1 VPDCRVAFWEL
12 QVSGDVSPPGG
23 SRLKAPGR
31 PARQPGRGPVVSRA
45 DGGEP
50 SLARV
55 FWTTLRL
62 WWRRRVLR
70 VPDGARLGTIRWTA
84 IGTVIAL
91 IAAGCVA
98 LVAGTGQTAPPPRPR
113 VAAKPDP
120 AQLEAVANERAA
132 GQWVAAQVAP
142 DTTVACDPSMCGYLI
157 NAGAGDDVVLGKGS
171 AGISAAMVVST
182 PALRAQSGSLLAD
195 DAPEVIAAFGAG
207 PTHVDVLVA
216 TTSAAAFLATAHQ
229 AVTASARLGRTLARS
244 KRLHIGPAE
253 RRKLTAGQVDKRL
266 LVMLQHMLARHSVYV
281 ASFGDA
287 DPGAS
292 WPAQLRS
299 LTIDDMIHHSH
310 GHLVN
315 QAAADLK
322 VVHAL
327 QGAGGVSTQLGTAPG
342 GGPELVIQ
350 VPAPS

>member
-1 VPDCRVAFWEL
+1 
-12 QVSGDVSPPGG
+12 VSGDVTPPGG
-23 SRLKAPGR
+23 SRLKAPAR
-31 PARQPGRGPVVSRA
+31 PAGQPRRGPVVSRA

-70 VPDGARLGTIRWTA
+70 VSDDARLGTLRWAA
-84 IGTVIAL
+84 IGIVIAL

-98 LVAGTGQTAPPPRPR
+98 LVAGTGQTAPPRRPH
-113 VAAKPDP
+113 VAAKPSP
-120 AQLEAVANERAA
+120 AQLAAVANERAA
-132 GQWVAAQVAP
+132 GQWVAAQVAS
-142 DTTVACDPSMCGYLI
+142 DTAVACDPAMCGYLI

-195 DAPEVIAAFGAG
+195 DAPEVIATFGAG

-216 TTSAAAFLATAHQ
+216 TTSAAAFLTTAHQ
-229 AVTASARLGRTLARS
+229 AISASARLGRTLARS
-244 KRLHIGPAE
+244 KRLHIGPAQ
-253 RRKLTAGQVDKRL
+253 RRKLTSGQVDKRL
-266 LVMLQHMLARHSVYV
+266 LVMLQHMLATHSVYV
-281 ASFGDA
+281 AGFGDA

-299 LTIDDMIHHSH
+299 LTIDNLIHHSH

-315 QAAADLK
+315 QAAADIQ
-322 VVHAL
+322 VVHVL
-327 QGAGGVSTQLGTAPG
+327 QGAADVSTQQGTGPG
-342 GGPELVIQ
+342 GRPELVIQ
-350 VPAPS
+350 VPASS